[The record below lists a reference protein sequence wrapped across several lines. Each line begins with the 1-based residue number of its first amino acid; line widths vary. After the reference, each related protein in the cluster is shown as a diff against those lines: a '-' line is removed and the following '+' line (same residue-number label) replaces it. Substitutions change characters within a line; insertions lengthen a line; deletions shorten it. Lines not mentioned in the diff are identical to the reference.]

1 MSNTLN
7 RRFFLAGATA
17 LAGSAVLAGST
28 VLASEVATAG
38 PARAIGSSA
47 PLQSQPSL
55 VYGPTPGIAKLDA
68 NENPYGPSTGA
79 LKAIS
84 EAAARSAY
92 YVGESVRRL
101 KAMIAERHD
110 LTPEHIGLSAG
121 SSGVLTYLA
130 VTASKTGKILG
141 PDLFWDTTAQAAVRQ
156 GGELQRLPRTEDLHI
171 DLDAMYAAIDDSIS
185 LVHITN
191 PNNPTGLVL
200 DASAL
205 TAFCIKASKKATVLI
220 DEAYNELTE
229 KPEFNSMVPL
239 IKQGHDVVVARTF
252 SKIYGMAG
260 MRVGYMIASPERLEL
275 ANRFGLGDYAMNQAG
290 VAAAIASYNDE
301 TFLSYSKSR
310 IVEAREM
317 IVATARASGLRPL
330 PSETNFVF
338 IDLANRNAEAFREKM
353 AGRSVL
359 IRGIYRDYT
368 QWSRVSMGLM
378 QDVEKYVAALP
389 AVLDELPV

>member
-1 MSNTLN
+1 MANTLN

-17 LAGSAVLAGST
+17 LAGAAASIGSARV
-28 VLASEVATAG
+28 
-38 PARAIGSSA
+38 IGSSTL
-47 PLQSQPSL
+47 PPSLPGL
-55 VYGPTPGIAKLDA
+55 VYGPTPGVAKLDA
-68 NENPYGPSTGA
+68 NENPYGPSPGA
-79 LKAIS
+79 LKAMS
-84 EAAARSAY
+84 EAAAKSAY

-101 KAMIAERHD
+101 KAMIAERHG
-110 LTPEHIGLSAG
+110 LTPDHIGLSAG

-130 VTASKTGKILG
+130 VAAARTGKILG

-156 GGELQRLPRTEDLHI
+156 GGEIQRLPRTADLGI
-171 DLDAMYAAIDDSIS
+171 DLDAMYAAIDDGIS

-200 DASAL
+200 DGKAL

-229 KPEFNSMVPL
+229 KPDYNSMVPL

-252 SKIYGMAG
+252 SKIYGLAG
-260 MRVGYMIASPERLEL
+260 MRVGYMIASPERLEMV
-275 ANRFGLGDYAMNQAG
+275 NRFGLGDYAMNQVG

-301 TFLSYSKSR
+301 TFLAYSKSR

-330 PSETNFVF
+330 PSQANFVF

-389 AVLDELPV
+389 AVLDELPA